1 MTRDYGMR
9 VFVPRLEVSCL
20 EVKNMNYTNKGNK
33 PTKTGFGEGV
43 LAAAQRDSNVVGL
56 GADITN
62 SVGMNLFAEAFPER
76 FVSMGIAEQDAV
88 ATAAGLAL
96 SGKIPVFST
105 YGVFAAHRAND
116 QIRVSVCY
124 NNVHVV
130 IGGAHAGVSVGP
142 DGATHQALEDIA
154 AMRVLPNMTVISPC
168 DATQAKIATEKAILE
183 CKGPVYVRF
192 GREAVPDFTDEKQDF
207 EIGKA
212 QLMREGSDITLVAT
226 GHEVWESLEAA
237 HMLEH
242 MGVSAR
248 VINMHT
254 IKPLDGEILVKA
266 AEDTRLIF
274 TVEEHQIAGGLG
286 GAVTEF
292 LAENH
297 PIRVCRIGMDDRFGE
312 SGQASALMHKF
323 GLDAAGIVHRVLDIM
338 SNEDFSIYVRK
349 MGKPFDTYIRK
360 LYDSKMLYEGYDY
373 HDESTFANCHDTKV
387 YQHYIAQGK
396 RGHEVLETLARALHD
411 HFITHQLYKMLD
423 LYDEKDVVG
432 IMGGHAKRRD
442 DPQYRQIVL
451 LSKKLTEMG
460 RLMVTGGGPGA
471 MEAAHLGAWMA
482 GRSEAEVD
490 EAIDMLKPSPTYK
503 DEGWLRRSFEVMER
517 FPRITDRRSL
527 AIPTYYYGHEP
538 TAPFAT
544 HIAKYFD
551 NSVRED
557 GVVTIAKGGII
568 YTPGSAG
575 TMQEIFQDAG
585 QNHYESE
592 GYASPMIFLGKDY
605 YTNVMPAYTI
615 LKSLSD
621 KGLYKNMILTISDDN
636 DEIIDAIVRFREGS

>member
-1 MTRDYGMR
+1 MEYI
-9 VFVPRLEVSCL
+9 
-20 EVKNMNYTNKGNK
+20 NKGNK
-33 PTKTGFGEGV
+33 ATKLGFGEGV
-43 LAAAQRDSNVVGL
+43 LAAAQKDQRVVGL

-62 SVGMNLFAEAFPER
+62 SVGMNLFAEAYPER
-76 FVSMGIAEQDAV
+76 FFSMGIAEQDAV

-116 QIRVSVCY
+116 QIRISVCY

-168 DATQAKIATEKAILE
+168 DATQAKIATEKAILS

-192 GREAVPDFTDEKQDF
+192 GREAVPDFTEENQAF

-212 QLMREGSDITLVAT
+212 QLMQDGMDVAIVAT
-226 GHEVWESLEAA
+226 GHEVWEALEAA
-237 HMLEH
+237 HMLDH
-242 MGVSAR
+242 MGISAR

-254 IKPLDGEILVKA
+254 IKPLDREILNKA
-266 AEDTRLIF
+266 ADETRMIF

-286 GAVTEF
+286 SVV
-292 LAENH
+292 AEYLSEHH

-312 SGQASALMHKF
+312 SGQASALMHKY
-323 GLDAAGIVHRVLDIM
+323 GLDAAGIVNRVLEEVAKDDLSVFIP
-338 SNEDFSIYVRK
+338 K
-349 MGKPFDTYIRK
+349 MDKPFSTYPKGLYTSKI
-360 LYDSKMLYEGYDY
+360 LYDGYDF
-373 HDESTFANCHDTKV
+373 HDESTFEACYDTKV
-387 YQHYIAQGK
+387 YKHYLNQGK
-396 RGHEVLETLARALHD
+396 RGHEVRETLARSLHD
-411 HFITHQLYKMLD
+411 HFISHQLYKMLN
-423 LYDEKDVVG
+423 LYDEKDVIG

-442 DPQYRQIVL
+442 DPYYRQITL

-490 EAIDMLKPSPTYK
+490 EAIDMLKPSPTYR

-517 FPRITDRRSL
+517 YPRITEYRSL

-544 HIAKYFD
+544 DIAKYFD

-557 GVVTIAKGGII
+557 GVVTIAKGGIV

-575 TMQEIFQDAG
+575 TMQEIFQDAA

-592 GYASPMIFLGKDY
+592 GYASPMIFMGKDY
-605 YTNVMPAYTI
+605 FTNVVPAYTI
-615 LKSLSD
+615 LKDLSD
-621 KGLYKNMILTISDDN
+621 RGVYKNMILTISDDN
-636 DEIIDAIVRFREGS
+636 DEIIEAIVRFREGK

>member
-1 MTRDYGMR
+1 MDYI
-9 VFVPRLEVSCL
+9 
-20 EVKNMNYTNKGNK
+20 NKGNK
-33 PTKTGFGEGV
+33 ATKLGFGEGV
-43 LAAAQRDSNVVGL
+43 LAAAQKDPRVVGL
-56 GADITN
+56 GADITS
-62 SVGMNLFAEAFPER
+62 SVGMNLFKEAFPER
-76 FVSMGIAEQDAV
+76 FFSMGIAEQDAV
-88 ATAAGLAL
+88 ATAAGMAL

-116 QIRVSVCY
+116 QIRISVCY

-154 AMRVLPNMTVISPC
+154 AMRVLPNMTVIQPC

-183 CKGPVYVRF
+183 CDGPVYIRF
-192 GREAVPDFTDEKQDF
+192 GREPMPDFTEEDQEF

-212 QLMREGSDITLVAT
+212 QLMREGTDITLVAT
-226 GHEVWESLEAA
+226 GHEVWEALKAA

-242 MGVSAR
+242 MGISAR

-254 IKPLDGEILVKA
+254 IKPLDGAILEKA
-266 AEDTRLIF
+266 ADDTRLIF
-274 TVEEHQIAGGLG
+274 TVEEHQTTGGLG
-286 GAVTEF
+286 GAVAEF

-297 PIRVCRIGMDDRFGE
+297 PIRVIRIGMDDTFGE
-312 SGQASALMHKF
+312 SGQAQALMHKY
-323 GLDAAGIVHRVLDIM
+323 GLDSAGIVHRVFEVLANNDL
-338 SNEDFSIYVRK
+338 SLYFRK
-349 MGKPFDTYIRK
+349 MGVPFDTYPRR
-360 LYDSKMLYEGYDY
+360 LYNSKMLYEGYDW
-373 HDESTFANCHDTKV
+373 HDETTFETCHDTLV
-387 YQHYIAQGK
+387 YKHYISQGK
-396 RGHEVLETLARALHD
+396 RGHEVRETLARALHD
-411 HFITHQLYKMLD
+411 HFITHELYKMLD

-432 IMGGHAKRRD
+432 VMGGHARRRD
-442 DPQYRQIVL
+442 DPMYRQIVY

-471 MEAAHLGAWMA
+471 MEATHLGAYMA
-482 GRSEAEVD
+482 GRTDAEVE
-490 EAIDMLKPSPTYK
+490 EALQMLIPSPTFC

-517 FPRITDRRSL
+517 FPLTTEYRSL

-544 HIAKYFD
+544 DIAKYFD

-557 GVVTIAKGGII
+557 GIVTVAKGGII

-585 QNHYESE
+585 QNHYVTE
-592 GYASPMIFLGKDY
+592 GFASPMVFMGKDY
-605 YTNVMPAYTI
+605 YTKYMPAYAV
-615 LKSLSD
+615 LKDLSD
-621 KGLYKNMILTISDDN
+621 RGVFKNMILTISDDN
-636 DEIIDAIVRFREGS
+636 DEIIDAIVSFKNS

>member
-1 MTRDYGMR
+1 
-9 VFVPRLEVSCL
+9 
-20 EVKNMNYTNKGNK
+20 MNYTNKGNK
-33 PTKTGFGEGV
+33 ASKVGFGEGV
-43 LAAAQRDSNVVGL
+43 LAAAQKDNRVVGL

-62 SVGMNLFAEAFPER
+62 SVGMNLFAEAFPDR
-76 FVSMGIAEQDAV
+76 FFSMGIAEQDAV

-96 SGKIPVFST
+96 GGKLPVFST

-124 NNVHVV
+124 NNAHVV

-154 AMRVLPNMTVISPC
+154 TMRVLPNMTVISPC

-192 GREAVPDFTDEKQDF
+192 GREAMPDFTDESQEF

-212 QLMREGSDITLVAT
+212 QLMRDGNDITFVAT
-226 GHEVWESLEAA
+226 GHEVWECLEAA

-242 MGVSAR
+242 MNVSVR

-254 IKPLDGEILVKA
+254 IKPLDGAILNKA
-266 AEDTRLIF
+266 AEETRMIF

-286 GAVTEF
+286 SAVTEF

-297 PIRVCRIGMDDRFGE
+297 PIRVCRIGMNDRFGE
-312 SGQASALMHKF
+312 SGQPFALMHKF
-323 GLDAAGIVHRVLDIM
+323 GLDAAGIVHRVLEIT
-338 SNEDFSIYVRK
+338 SNKDFSVYVRK
-349 MGKPFDTYIRK
+349 LGKPFDTIINK
-360 LYDSKMLYEGYDY
+360 LYDSKRLYEGYDY
-373 HDESTFANCHDTKV
+373 HDESTFENCYDTKV
-387 YQHYIAQGK
+387 YRHYIAQGK
-396 RGHEVLETLARALHD
+396 RGHDVLETLARALHD

-423 LYDEKDVVG
+423 LYDEKDVIGV
-432 IMGGHAKRRD
+432 MGGHAKRRD

-471 MEAAHLGAWMA
+471 MEATHLGAWMA

-490 EAIDMLKPSPTYK
+490 DAIAILAPSPTFR
-503 DEGWLRRSFEVMER
+503 DEGWLRRSFQVMEW
-517 FPRITDRRSL
+517 FPLQTDYRSL
-527 AIPTYYYGHEP
+527 AIPTWYYGHEP
-538 TAPFAT
+538 TVPFAT
-544 HIAKYFD
+544 DIAKYFD

-592 GYASPMIFLGKDY
+592 GYASPMIFMGKDY
-605 YTNVMPAYTI
+605 FSNYMPAYTL
-615 LKSLSD
+615 LKDLSD
-621 KGLYKNMILTISDDN
+621 RGVYKNMLLTISDDN
-636 DEIIDAIVRFREGS
+636 DEIIDAIVRFKEGK

>member
-1 MTRDYGMR
+1 MEY
-9 VFVPRLEVSCL
+9 E
-20 EVKNMNYTNKGNK
+20 NKGNK

-43 LAAAQRDSNVVGL
+43 LAAAQQDKRVVGL

-62 SVGMNLFAEAFPER
+62 SVGMNFFAEAFPER
-76 FVSMGIAEQDAV
+76 FFSMGIAEQDAV

-116 QIRVSVCY
+116 QIRISVCY

-154 AMRVLPNMTVISPC
+154 TMRVLPNMTVISPC

-192 GREAVPDFTDEKQDF
+192 GREAVPDFTSEKQDF
-207 EIGKA
+207 QIGKA

-242 MGVSAR
+242 MGISAR

-312 SGQASALMHKF
+312 SGQASALVHKF

-338 SNEDFSIYVRK
+338 SNQDFSIYVRK
-349 MGKPFDTYIRK
+349 LGKPFDTYIRK
-360 LYDSKMLYEGYDY
+360 LYDSKRLYEGYDY
-373 HDESTFANCHDTKV
+373 HDESTFENCYDTKV
-387 YQHYIAQGK
+387 YRHYIAQGK

-411 HFITHQLYKMLD
+411 HFITHELYKMLD

-432 IMGGHAKRRD
+432 IMGGHAMRRD
-442 DPQYRQIVL
+442 NPQYRQIVFL
-451 LSKKLTEMG
+451 CKKLTEMD
-460 RLMVTGGGPGA
+460 RLIVTGGGPGA

-503 DEGWLRRSFEVMER
+503 DEGWLRHSFEVMER
-517 FPRITDRRSL
+517 FPRMTDHRSL

-544 HIAKYFD
+544 DIAKYFD

-605 YTNVMPAYTI
+605 YTNYIPAYTL
-615 LKSLSD
+615 LKDLSD
-621 KGLYKNMILTISDDN
+621 RGIYKNMILAISDDN
-636 DEIIDAIVRFREGS
+636 DEIIEALERFKQGKV

>member
-1 MTRDYGMR
+1 MKY
-9 VFVPRLEVSCL
+9 E
-20 EVKNMNYTNKGNK
+20 NKGNK

-43 LAAAQRDSNVVGL
+43 LAAAQQDSRVVGL

-76 FVSMGIAEQDAV
+76 FFSMGIAEQDAM
-88 ATAAGLAL
+88 ATAAGMAL

-116 QIRVSVCY
+116 QIRISVCY

-154 AMRVLPNMTVISPC
+154 TMRVLPNMTVISPC

-183 CKGPVYVRF
+183 CKGPVYIRF
-192 GREAVPDFTDEKQDF
+192 GREAVPDFTDENQNF

-212 QLMREGSDITLVAT
+212 QLMREGTDITLVAT
-226 GHEVWESLEAA
+226 GHEVWEALQAA
-237 HMLEH
+237 HMLER
-242 MGVSAR
+242 MNISAC

-254 IKPLDGEILVKA
+254 IKPLDCEILAKA
-266 AEDTRLIF
+266 ADDTRMIF
-274 TVEEHQIAGGLG
+274 TIEEHQKAGGLG
-286 GAVTEF
+286 GAVAEF
-292 LAENH
+292 LDENH
-297 PIRVCRIGMDDRFGE
+297 PIRMCCIGMDDRFGE
-312 SGQASALMHKF
+312 SGQSSALMHKF
-323 GLDAAGIVHRVLDIM
+323 GLDAAGIVHRVMEIL
-338 SNEDFSIYVRK
+338 SNDDLSLYFRK
-349 MGKPFDTYIRK
+349 MGKPFDIYIKK
-360 LYDSKMLYEGYDY
+360 LYNSEKLYEGYDY
-373 HDESTFANCHDTKV
+373 HDESTFSNCHDMKV
-387 YQHYIAQGK
+387 YHHYLAQGK
-396 RGHEVLETLARALHD
+396 RGHEVVETLARALHD
-411 HFITHQLYKMLD
+411 HFITYQLYKMLD
-423 LYDEKDVVG
+423 LYDEKDVIG

-442 DPQYRQIVL
+442 DPQYRQIVF
-451 LSKKLTEMG
+451 LSKRLTEMG

-482 GRSEAEVD
+482 DRSEAEVD
-490 EAIDMLKPSPTYK
+490 EAIDMLMPSPTYK

-517 FPRITDRRSL
+517 FPLKTDYRSL
-527 AIPTYYYGHEP
+527 AIPTWYYGHEP
-538 TAPFAT
+538 TTPFAT
-544 HIAKYFD
+544 DIAKYFD

-592 GYASPMIFLGKDY
+592 GYASPMIFMGKDY
-605 YTNVMPAYTI
+605 YTNVMPAYKL
-615 LKSLSD
+615 LKDLSD

-636 DEIIDAIVRFREGS
+636 DEIIEAIVRFREKK

>member
-1 MTRDYGMR
+1 MR
-9 VFVPRLEVSCL
+9 LHINGIYLRRKHCASTNNNV
-20 EVKNMNYTNKGNK
+20 MNYINKGNK
-33 PTKTGFGEGV
+33 ATKTGFGEGV
-43 LAAAQRDSNVVGL
+43 LAAAEKDNRVVGL

-76 FVSMGIAEQDAV
+76 FFSMGIAEQDCV

-96 SGKIPVFST
+96 SGKVPVFST

-116 QIRVSVCY
+116 QIRISLCY

-154 AMRVLPNMTVISPC
+154 AMRVMPNMTVISPC

-183 CKGPVYVRF
+183 CEGPVYVRF
-192 GREAVPDFTDEKQDF
+192 GREALPNFTAEDQIF

-212 QLMREGSDITLVAT
+212 QLMRDGTDITFVAT
-226 GHEVWESLEAA
+226 GHEVWEALEAA
-237 HMLEH
+237 HMLEL
-242 MGVSAR
+242 MGISVR

-254 IKPLDGEILVKA
+254 IKPLDGDILNKA
-266 AEDTRLIF
+266 ADDTRMIF
-274 TVEEHQIAGGLG
+274 TIEEHQISGGLG
-286 GAVTEF
+286 GAVTEY

-297 PIRVCRIGMDDRFGE
+297 PIRVCRIGMEDCFGE
-312 SGQASALMHKF
+312 SGKASVLIHKY
-323 GLDAAGIVHRVLDIM
+323 GLDAAGIVHRVLEIVNND
-338 SNEDFSIYVRK
+338 DLSIYIRK
-349 MGKPFDTYIRK
+349 LGMPFNTYIRK
-360 LYDSKMLYEGYDY
+360 LYNSKMLYEGYDY
-373 HDESTFANCHDTKV
+373 HDESTFENCYDTKV

-396 RGHEVLETLARALHD
+396 RGHEVRETLARALHD
-411 HFITHQLYKMLD
+411 HFITHELYKMLD

-442 DPQYRQIVL
+442 DPGYRQIVF
-451 LSKKLTEMG
+451 LSKRLTEMG
-460 RLMVTGGGPGA
+460 KLMVTGGGPGA
-471 MEAAHLGAWMA
+471 MEATHLGAWMA
-482 GRSEAEVD
+482 GRSEAETNKAV
-490 EAIDMLKPSPTYK
+490 DMLMPSPTFK
-503 DEGWLRRSFEVMER
+503 DEGWLCRSFEVMER
-517 FPRITDRRSL
+517 FPLQTDYRSL

-544 HIAKYFD
+544 DIAKYFD

-557 GVVTIAKGGII
+557 GIVTIAKGGII

-592 GYASPMIFLGKDY
+592 GYASPMIFMGKDY
-605 YTNVMPAYTI
+605 YTNYMPAYTL
-615 LKSLSD
+615 LKDLSD
-621 KGLYKNMILTISDDN
+621 RGIFKNMLLTISDDN
-636 DEIIDAIVRFREGS
+636 DEIIEAIVKFKEGK